1 MKIAIATTRHHV
13 TRTWRLV
20 PLYTAS
26 QQQVPLDMQ
35 SSFKSQLFV
44 EYSPSSCCSYS
55 CCFIYRRQT
64 LIALKEKTTK
74 SRSPSANN
82 SPISIKS
89 NKKIIPESVSDEDLH
104 EEIKEEKPTII
115 RTSVERL
122 DTQVSTL
129 HQDVATL
136 SIEVRNAIQALQEM
150 TYSTFTQMDNHIP
163 ARSIPNLQNGLSN
176 VHIAQEFL
184 TRSSSQPAEIWHR
197 SNPNIK
203 SVPDFLW

>member
-1 MKIAIATTRHHV
+1 MKTALATARHPDAPASLAL
-13 TRTWRLV
+13 R
-20 PLYTAS
+20 YTAS

-35 SSFKSQLFV
+35 SSFKSQLPVDFFRL
-44 EYSPSSCCSYS
+44 SWCSYS
-55 CCFIYRRQT
+55 CCFINRRQT

-74 SRSPSANN
+74 SRSPSINN

-104 EEIKEEKPTII
+104 EEIKEEKPAII

-150 TYSTFTQMDNHIP
+150 TYSTFTHMDHHVP
-163 ARSIPNLQNGLSN
+163 ARSIPNLQNGVSN